1 MNHHQ
6 NQKPS
11 ASNKKLRKFFAFVF
25 FWAYSTGQQI
35 IIDMPQI
42 KKSYFRE
49 NLCAEHGIKDG

>member
-1 MNHHQ
+1 MEITKIKRRQ
-6 NQKPS
+6 PPIKTTQIFRFS
-11 ASNKKLRKFFAFVF
+11 TFL
-25 FWAYSTGQQI
+25 AYSTGQQI